1 MVKKWIIRVLV
12 AELLLLLQFASLNA
26 QNNPYQL
33 DDECYPYFRKAEEM
47 VGKEGFKAVNDTLL
61 RLALQNGDTKAQTLF
76 YVEKLRD
83 IVRVV
88 PLDGSQDAAVNAAF
102 RDLKEAA
109 LRLGHMQYY
118 YFGYEL
124 TQNYYF
130 NTGRMLKAMELIQ
143 QMQDF
148 ALEHDDEYGKWMA
161 DRYMVKLYVD
171 QNDYVS
177 AKRFIDRALQ
187 TYESSSDSLIRRQSP
202 TRLWCDL
209 SDYYPIGSDS
219 SRLCIQRAVNAQKT
233 FLDTLRCEYYLAKL
247 AAIDQD
253 MPAYYASRDYCL
265 NSASLPTVTPSG
277 RLFFDVIDAVF
288 DGTISR
294 HLNDIQQ
301 LQLLREWKYIALLLQ
316 QHGYR
321 GYSLYLYR
329 QLVDELEKQV
339 SENNRSR
346 LAEVEARIGNM
357 SLAANLREKSSQV
370 TQISRLVFILA
381 FATMLIVI
389 TFLLLS
395 IRTYR
400 KNRARDAVRI
410 AELKEANEHAIAA
423 DEAKTQFVQNMS
435 HEIRTPLNAI
445 VGFSQLLSL
454 PDGSFPTEEKES
466 FSSHIVNN
474 AQMLTML
481 LDDILNASA
490 LDHKEY
496 KIVYEDGECHS
507 MCRAAISSSEH
518 RLQPGVQMFY
528 DPESEEPFFFRTD
541 PRRVQQI
548 LINMLTNACKHTT
561 QGEIHLAS
569 SLTAN
574 PGYVTFTC
582 TDTGTGVPPE
592 QAEVIFERF
601 VKLNGFV
608 QGTGL
613 GLSICRDIAG
623 RMGARIFLDTTYTA
637 GGARFVFIVPVN
649 PPEDAVSDIPVP
661 PYMKQ

>member
-1 MVKKWIIRVLV
+1 MTQKRIIRAFGV
-12 AELLLLLQFASLNA
+12 ALALLLALPAVA

-33 DDECYPYFRKAEEM
+33 DDECYPYFRKAEEL

-83 IVRVV
+83 IVQTA
-88 PLDGSQDAAVNAAF
+88 PPDGSQDAAVNAAF

-118 YFGYEL
+118 YYGYEL
-124 TQNYYF
+124 TEYYYF
-130 NTGRMLKAMELIQ
+130 STGRMLKAMELVQ

-148 ALEHDDEYGKWMA
+148 SIENNDEYGKWMA

-177 AKRFIDRALQ
+177 AKRYIDRAIQ
-187 TYESSSDSLIRRQSP
+187 TYENTTDSLIRSQSL
-202 TRLWCDL
+202 TRLCCDL
-209 SDYYPIGSDS
+209 SDCYPIGSDS
-219 SRLCIQRAVNAQKT
+219 ARMCLQWAVENQKT
-233 FLDTLRCEYYLAKL
+233 FFDSLRCEYYLAKQAVL
-247 AAIDQD
+247 DQD
-253 MPAYYASRDYCL
+253 IAAYNASREFCL
-265 NSASLPTVTPSG
+265 ASPSLTTVTPSG
-277 RLFFDVIDAVF
+277 PLFFDVVDAIL
-288 DGTISR
+288 DGTIGR
-294 HLNDIQQ
+294 HLNDIQN
-301 LQLLREWKYIALLLQ
+301 LKLLREWKFIALLLQ

-321 GYSLYLYR
+321 GYALHVYR
-329 QLVDELEKQV
+329 QLVDELENQV
-339 SENNRSR
+339 SANNRSR

-357 SLAANLREKSSQV
+357 SLAANLREKSTQV
-370 TQISRLVFILA
+370 TQISRLVIILA
-381 FATMLIVI
+381 IATLLII
-389 TFLLLS
+389 IYSLLMS

-400 KNRARDAVRI
+400 RNRARDAERI
-410 AELKEANEHAIAA
+410 AELKAANEHAIAS

-466 FSSHIVNN
+466 FSNHIVNN

-496 KIVYEDGECHS
+496 KIVYEEGECHY

-528 DPESEEPFFFRTD
+528 DPENEEPFYFRTD

-548 LINMLTNACKHTT
+548 LINMLTNACKHTS

-569 SLTAN
+569 STTAN
-574 PGYVTFTC
+574 PGFVTFTC

-613 GLSICRDIAG
+613 GLSICRDIAN
-623 RMGARIFLDTTYTA
+623 RMGARIYLDTTYTA

-649 PPEDAVSDIPVP
+649 PPEDADSTFPLSRKI
-661 PYMKQ
+661 Q

>member
-1 MVKKWIIRVLV
+1 MGL
-12 AELLLLLQFASLNA
+12 ALLAALPLAA

-33 DDECYPYFRKAEEM
+33 DDDCYPYFRKAEEM
-47 VGKEGFKAVNDTLL
+47 VGQEGFKAVNDTLL
-61 RLALQNGDTKAQTLF
+61 RLALQKGDTKAQTLF

-109 LRLGHMQYY
+109 LRLGHMQYFY
-118 YFGYEL
+118 YGYEL

-161 DRYMVKLYVD
+161 DRYMVKLYVG

-177 AKRFIDRALQ
+177 AKRFIDRALE
-187 TYESSSDSLIRRQSP
+187 TYETSTDSLIRRQSP

-219 SRLCIQRAVNAQKT
+219 ARLCIQKAVEGQKT

-253 MPAYYASRDYCL
+253 MQAYYTSRDYCL
-265 NSASLPTVTPSG
+265 NSASLQTVTPSG
-277 RLFFDVIDAVF
+277 HLFFDVIDAVF
-288 DGTISR
+288 DGTIGR
-294 HLNDIQQ
+294 HLNDIQH
-301 LQLLREWKYIALLLQ
+301 LALLREWKYIAMLLQ

-321 GYSLYLYR
+321 GYALYLYR
-329 QLVDELEKQV
+329 QLVDELEQQV
-339 SENNRSR
+339 SDNNRSR

-395 IRTYR
+395 IRSYR
-400 KNRARDAVRI
+400 KNRAKDAVRI

-496 KIVYEDGECHS
+496 KIVYDDGECHS

-528 DPESEEPFFFRTD
+528 DPENEEPFYFRTD

-548 LINMLTNACKHTT
+548 LINMLTNACKHTA

-569 SLTAN
+569 SLSAN

-601 VKLNGFV
+601 VKLNVFV

-613 GLSICRDIAG
+613 GLSICRDIAN
-623 RMGARIFLDTTYTA
+623 RMGARIYLDTTYTE
-637 GGARFVFIVPVN
+637 GGARFVFVVPIN
-649 PPEDAVSDIPVP
+649 PPEGADADIPVS
-661 PYMKQ
+661 PYMKQQ